1 MPCQTLLHWTEIRLW
16 GGMMGAFQRHDEFYH
31 QAISLDVR
39 LGRPLQERKILV
51 DRRDAALTQMV
62 HDSLEGRV
70 L

>member
-1 MPCQTLLHWTEIRLW
+1 
-16 GGMMGAFQRHDEFYH
+16 MGAFQRHDEFYH

-39 LGRPLQERKILV
+39 LGRSLQERKILV

>member
-1 MPCQTLLHWTEIRLW
+1 
-16 GGMMGAFQRHDEFYH
+16 MGAFQRHDEFYH